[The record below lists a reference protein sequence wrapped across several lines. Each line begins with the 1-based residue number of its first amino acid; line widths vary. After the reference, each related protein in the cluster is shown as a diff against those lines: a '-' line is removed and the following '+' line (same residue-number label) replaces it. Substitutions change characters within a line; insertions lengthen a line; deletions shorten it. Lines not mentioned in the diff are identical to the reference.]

1 MWACVVLLSLL
12 CFLRYYSSSCGVG
25 GLTKSDSTQS
35 IAWGVPI
42 VEAHEMARAS
52 VVQGSVFGAKYDP
65 RLTSIFD
72 LLVLEAF
79 SKLSQ

>member
-1 MWACVVLLSLL
+1 
-12 CFLRYYSSSCGVG
+12 
-25 GLTKSDSTQS
+25 
-35 IAWGVPI
+35 
-42 VEAHEMARAS
+42 MARAS

-65 RLTSIFD
+65 HLTSIFD